1 MKPSTFQLP
10 CIILCIK
17 INLSLH
23 ATLLYGTCGND
34 QLAVQYI
41 HMLIN
46 YVLYLLQR
54 TLEGNKARR
63 KRRRVVK
70 RQFAKLL
77 KTSDQSVSNV
87 QLVSKEK
94 SESMQGNSD
103 SANHQLLAYEK
114 FQNKNSKEI
123 DELIV
128 KGL

>member
-1 MKPSTFQLP
+1 MY
-10 CIILCIK
+10 CICYRELW
-17 INLSLH
+17 
-23 ATLLYGTCGND
+23 
-34 QLAVQYI
+34 
-41 HMLIN
+41 
-46 YVLYLLQR
+46 
-54 TLEGNKARR
+54 R